1 MLNKIIDNSDLDK
14 YRTTYD
20 TGHVIFLEGDDTQD
34 LYILTSGDVD
44 VFKGNKS
51 MAEITEPGSLFGE
64 MSFLLGAKRTATVKA
79 RNQVK
84 AICIPKEEI
93 TTFLSESP
101 TAARIITK
109 LLAERLDETSQILYG
124 LKEFCDQLPDAVIL
138 SDTDE
143 KILTWNSAAEKLYGR
158 NGHQM
163 RYTPVEN
170 IYEEPQ
176 VYKNFLGEVQ
186 SGNAVK
192 EKILRIRHPEKGI
205 RFISTSMTLLYDD
218 HRNFQGIISLG
229 RDITAVTNLERGYR
243 RARYWLARS
252 FFLLGILAFLGGSI
266 FFGYP
271 HFSKGHQ
278 NLDGKKLELRNRLAK
293 DYHLLKSTLVK
304 HFLEGDRS
312 KTRQL
317 MKNFF
322 DSNGTPQLPYTGL
335 ILLDKEKRVFDTY
348 SIKGNRDPR
357 GIVGS
362 TYAGIDFR
370 GSEKSLHKVL
380 TLYRTDKKHPMGY
393 KGMEVAFEM
402 NRDGEFLGW
411 LVFQMNVD
419 LLEKK
424 HGVFEVDLRTFQYKR
439 P

>member
-1 MLNKIIDNSDLDK
+1 MLDKIINNPDLDK
-14 YRTTYD
+14 YRTTFE
-20 TGHVIFLEGDDTQD
+20 TGHTIFLEGDETQD
-34 LYILTSGDVD
+34 LYILVSGKLDVL
-44 VFKGNKS
+44 KGHKG
-51 MAEITEPGSLFGE
+51 MAEITAPGSLFGE

-79 RNQVK
+79 RNEVK
-84 AICIPKEEI
+84 AIRIPKEEI
-93 TTFLSESP
+93 STFLSESP

-138 SDTDE
+138 TDTEE
-143 KILTWNSAAEKLYGR
+143 KILTWNSSAEKLYGR

-163 RYTPVEN
+163 RYTPVEK

-192 EKILRIRHPEKGI
+192 EKILRIRHPEKGT

-229 RDITAVTNLERGYR
+229 RDITAVTNMERGYR

-252 FFLLGILAFLGGSI
+252 FFLLGLLAFMAATI
-266 FFGYP
+266 FIGYP

-278 NLDGKKLELRNRLAK
+278 TMDVKKQELRDQLAK
-293 DYHLLKSTLVK
+293 DYFSLKSLLGDHLL
-304 HFLEGDRS
+304 EGNRS
-312 KTRQL
+312 KISQL
-317 MKNFF
+317 MKKFF
-322 DSNGTPQLPYTGL
+322 DFHRPPKTFYNGLV
-335 ILLDKEKRVFDTY
+335 LLDKEKKVINTY
-348 SIKGNRDPR
+348 SIHAGTEVA
-357 GIVGS
+357 GVVGS
-362 TYAGIDFR
+362 SYAGIEFK
-370 GSEKSLHKVL
+370 GSERSLHKVL

-393 KGMEVAFEM
+393 KGMEIAFEM
-402 NRDGEFLGW
+402 SRNNEFMGW

-419 LLEKK
+419 FLKK
-424 HGVFEVDLRTFQYKR
+424 AHGVGEEDLKKFQFKR